1 LTFHSNAQVEDD
13 GSGKTDENAQSR
25 RRGLFFAQQNNIGF
39 REVDRLVEMP
49 FDHLA
54 ATPLNKIHLCN
65 SVNHTD
71 WIVNMIILKMLKL
84 EI

>member
-1 LTFHSNAQVEDD
+1 
-13 GSGKTDENAQSR
+13 
-25 RRGLFFAQQNNIGF
+25 
-39 REVDRLVEMP
+39 MP